1 MMRAVLLLGLVL
13 AACAAPPPGLPPGAR
28 PDLGTE
34 WVDGSGYR
42 WPPRDGFEGQV
53 VYMVLPPGV
62 LLDRFGQESGRFFSP
77 KGAGF
82 RARALPTVCRELPYR
97 AYRVIAPL
105 PVRIGSAVAW
115 FGEPGGAMQVMT
127 DATAAQLVAYGVLE
141 HVPGAVAPC
150 G

>member
-1 MMRAVLLLGLVL
+1 MNRATLLLGLVL
-13 AACAAPPPGLPPGAR
+13 AACAAPPSALPPGAR
-28 PDLGTE
+28 SDLGAE
-34 WVDGSGYR
+34 WVEDGGYR
-42 WPPRDGFEGQV
+42 WPPRDGFDGQV

-62 LLDRFGQESGRFFSP
+62 MLDRFGHEGGRFFSP
-77 KGAGF
+77 KGAAF

-97 AYRVIAPL
+97 AYRVTAPL

-127 DATAAQLVAYGVLE
+127 DATAAQLVADGVLE
-141 HVPGAVAPC
+141 RVPATTPPC